1 MILRDFCDIYK
12 IQENILQHKLYI
24 CTDIQYINLCLLKSY
39 KISQETAKH
48 LKQITGYIVYK
59 VITAMQ
65 PPVKENDN
73 RKRGEKFKKVK

>member
-1 MILRDFCDIYK
+1 M
-12 IQENILQHKLYI
+12 
-24 CTDIQYINLCLLKSY
+24 KSY